1 MGWAYGATPLPNGP
15 APIGRNVSSTFR
27 RKDVPAAVFLC
38 GNLLLMLN
46 WDFKSST
53 AIRNTILALVLASVA
68 LIVHN
73 VFGQNGY
80 LAARRQQKE
89 LRQLQQHILQLQQ
102 DNAQLEKQNQAL
114 RTDPE
119 AIERKARED
128 MHLVKPG
135 EKVYTLP
142 NPAQGNPAPPADG
155 QP

>member
-1 MGWAYGATPLPNGP
+1 
-15 APIGRNVSSTFR
+15 
-27 RKDVPAAVFLC
+27 
-38 GNLLLMLN
+38 MLN
-46 WDFKSST
+46 WNFRSST

-80 LAARRQQKE
+80 LTARRQQKE

-102 DNAQLEKQNQAL
+102 ENSQLEKQNQAL
-114 RTDPE
+114 KSDPE

-135 EKVYTLP
+135 DKVYTLRDP
-142 NPAQGNPAPPADG
+142 MSANATSSADR
-155 QP
+155 QATPTQ